1 MSEEARTLLLVTKS
15 NYQNLVEGNNLT
27 GVTYPTELS
36 TNLTSKKTSHK
47 IAEQGRRN
55 RINTALHEMQ
65 ALLPAVAASASVGAG
80 ATDRGE
86 DSDSGS
92 DEKPKQSSSGGGSN
106 SKAATVE
113 HAIVYIKDLVKELE
127 DEKRQTQTLREQ
139 VASLRDELAVDAQAT
154 L

>member
-1 MSEEARTLLLVTKS
+1 MLATKS

-65 ALLPAVAASASVGAG
+65 ALLPAVAAGTSAGAG
-80 ATDRGE
+80 GTDRGE

-92 DEKPKQSSSGGGSN
+92 EEKAKLSSGGSN

-113 HAIVYIKDLVKELE
+113 HAIVYIKDLVSELE
-127 DEKRQTQTLREQ
+127 DEKRQTQKLREQ
-139 VASLRDELAVDAQAT
+139 VASLRDQLVVDARAAQ
-154 L
+154 